1 VKNKK
6 AGCQKYRK
14 IRKGIKKS
22 VSSQGTA
29 LVYHFEEIDNL
40 KVKKDDAK

>member
-1 VKNKK
+1 LS
-6 AGCQKYRK
+6 K
-14 IRKGIKKS
+14 IQEDQEGIKKS

-29 LVYHFEEIDNL
+29 LVYHFGEIDNL